1 MGDTNASQHAPERG
15 EIESALAEATR
26 IKQDT
31 LSFMQAAEKADNV
44 FIRRNEGKPEGYAET
59 PYGAALVGARES
71 VDRLTIVI
79 LSLTRLQRSH
89 ATMFAADF
97 RELLREIERAR
108 VTLAGLG
115 TPPDSEDEED
125 EED

>member
-1 MGDTNASQHAPERG
+1 MGTVNASQEPGRE
-15 EIESALAEATR
+15 EIESALAEASR

-31 LSFMQAAEKADNV
+31 LSFMRAAEKADNV
-44 FIRRNEGKPEGYAET
+44 FIRKNEGKPEGYAET

-79 LSLTRLQRSH
+79 SSLTRLQRSH

-115 TPPDSEDEED
+115 TPPDSEDEDD